1 MQLFPRIAWSAE
13 TKGQKH
19 FLPFKSISSL
29 HRRNVPAAWTS
40 SWSWFILKGVGGGLF
55 IGLKSDHPASCDLVS
70 LSATVHTSHSRPG
83 FRNNLKG
90 GSKSHRLLEIIKS
103 GHAGKIQKASAW
115 FWYFLCIRTY
125 VTSTVDR
132 ENYFSARPMVNV
144 SQNCQFYA
152 NLNLQQHYNS
162 IAWGDKSRGQTW
174 NCCHFCF
181 CFVSFMQTHCSYEW
195 VKPRRTNQF
204 K

>member
-115 FWYFLCIRTY
+115 FWLIFSMYTY
-125 VTSTVDR
+125 VR
-132 ENYFSARPMVNV
+132 YFYRWSRKLFFSSANG
-144 SQNCQFYA
+144 QCQ
-152 NLNLQQHYNS
+152 LKLS
-162 IAWGDKSRGQTW
+162 ILCESKFAT
-174 NCCHFCF
+174 
-181 CFVSFMQTHCSYEW
+181 TL
-195 VKPRRTNQF
+195 
-204 K
+204 

>member
-1 MQLFPRIAWSAE
+1 MFMHAVIPENRLVSRDQRPKTFPSLQINFLSPSQECACSAWA
-13 TKGQKH
+13 
-19 FLPFKSISSL
+19 
-29 HRRNVPAAWTS
+29 S

-90 GSKSHRLLEIIKS
+90 GSESHRLLEIIKS

-152 NLNLQQHYNS
+152 NLNLQQHCNS

-181 CFVSFMQTHCSYEW
+181 VSSCKHIAA
-195 VKPRRTNQF
+195 
-204 K
+204 